1 MPGLQVAS
9 ERQFEVEPATTRSV
23 VVRLQA
29 PRDSIPPG
37 SNRIALDIRSSDDAA
52 IAVREKT
59 VFFGLRR

>member
-1 MPGLQVAS
+1 
-9 ERQFEVEPATTRSV
+9 
-23 VVRLQA
+23 VRLQA